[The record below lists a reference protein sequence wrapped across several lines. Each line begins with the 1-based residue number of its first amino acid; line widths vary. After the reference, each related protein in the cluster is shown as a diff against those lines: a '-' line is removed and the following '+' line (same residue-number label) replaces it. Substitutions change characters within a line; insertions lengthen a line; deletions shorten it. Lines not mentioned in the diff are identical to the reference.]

1 MEKQAETYEERKAR
15 IDEELWQSY
24 LAGNEK
30 WFIDGMSKEELLDM
44 RDVMLDYF
52 DKNGAD

>member
-1 MEKQAETYEERKAR
+1 MEKQAETYKERKAR